1 MLTLHFIDPGKHSD
15 AIKAID
21 AGAAWRTSKYAR
33 GKGRN
38 KEEAKKAAKEVET
51 AFKIFLKEFRGILGE
66 KIEETDFGKA
76 SAEIFIAVYNEHEHI
91 LYPPI
96 ENTSI

>member
-33 GKGRN
+33 GIGRKN
-38 KEEAKKAAKEVET
+38 EKAEKAIEAAEKVET
-51 AFKIFLKEFRGILGE
+51 AFKIFLEEFE
-66 KIEETDFGKA
+66 KKNQGTDFGKA
-76 SAEIFIAVYNEHEHI
+76 SAKIFIAVHKEHEHI

-96 ENTSI
+96 KRTPI